1 MSENKQ
7 ISSAS
12 KSPLKVGV
20 TGGIGSGKTT
30 VCHIFEQL
38 GIPVY
43 YADERAKSL
52 ILQDE
57 ELVGQVK
64 KLFGAQAYLEDG
76 TLNRKMIAGIVFQD
90 PEMLEKLN
98 AIVHPAVLKDG
109 EWWHKRQHDV
119 PYTLKESAILFEI
132 GSQVFYDKTIM
143 VYAPKD
149 VRLQRVMQRDGAS
162 MEAVEARMAMQM
174 EDGRK
179 MQLADF
185 VIVNDGVRLIL
196 PQVVDIHHQLV
207 AVFESQ
213 A

>member
-7 ISSAS
+7 NSSSS

-30 VCHIFEQL
+30 VCLIFEQL

-52 ILQDE
+52 MLHDE
-57 ELVGQVK
+57 ALVNQVK
-64 KLFGAQAYLEDG
+64 VLFGAQAYLDDK
-76 TLNRKMIAGIVFQD
+76 TLNRKMIADIVFQD
-90 PEMLEKLN
+90 PKMLEKLN

-109 EWWHKRQHDV
+109 EEWHNRQQSV

-149 VRLQRVMQRDGAS
+149 VRLNRVVQRDGVTK
-162 MEAVEARMAMQM
+162 EAVVARMARQM
-174 EDGRK
+174 EDEQK
-179 MQLADF
+179 LQLADF
-185 VIVNDGVRLIL
+185 VIVNDGERLIL

-207 AVFESQ
+207 TVFESR

>member
-7 ISSAS
+7 NSSAS

-30 VCHIFEQL
+30 VCLIFEQL

-43 YADERAKSL
+43 YADERAKYL
-52 ILQDE
+52 MLHDE
-57 ELVGQVK
+57 ALVNQVK
-64 KLFGAQAYLEDG
+64 VLFGSQAYLDDG
-76 TLNRKMIAGIVFQD
+76 TLNRKMIADIVFRD
-90 PEMLEKLN
+90 PKMLEKLN
-98 AIVHPAVLKDG
+98 AIVHPVVLNDG
-109 EWWHKRQHDV
+109 EEWHKRQQSV

-149 VRLQRVMQRDGAS
+149 VRLKRVMQRDGVS
-162 MEAVEARMAMQM
+162 KEAVEARMARQM
-174 EDGRK
+174 EDERK
-179 MQLADF
+179 LQLADF
-185 VIVNDGVRLIL
+185 VIVNNGELLIL

-207 AVFESQ
+207 AAFESR